1 MSSNQFLL
9 DANDVGVL
17 HSHTGQ
23 HIVIN
28 HVIESHGSIGG
39 PRSVKNLAE
48 IGLIDAIIVETEDG
62 FSQLGMMRRFVSWDL
77 GLEERNLVRWALDGF
92 SDKLERNIASL
103 ADWNRFKNTDV
114 TLIAIPSE
122 TQHSHLKG
130 LILAPYGGSECYRQY
145 AGWDY
150 GTPRPYRDFIYNV
163 TYEAIAHAYK
173 TFGARR
179 IALTHCS
186 RNKYMTGYHRDLTT
200 CQVEAIVH
208 FCNLHRDM
216 HSFTF
221 LDEHPGNQPLQI
233 VQEFNAMTD
242 VGIHRGINTRRVIFA
257 GISFVNLDWKKGP
270 DDLDPLGWA
279 NDIPE
284 HPRN

>member
-1 MSSNQFLL
+1 MSSNQFQLNPK
-9 DANDVGVL
+9 DTGVL
-17 HSHTGQ
+17 HSCTGEN
-23 HIVIN
+23 IVIN
-28 HVIESHGSIGG
+28 HVTESVGYSG

-48 IGLIDAIIVETEDG
+48 LGLFDAIIVESEDG
-62 FSQLGMMRRFVSWDL
+62 FSQLGQMRRFVSADL
-77 GLEERNLVRWALDGF
+77 GLEERNLVRWALDGM
-92 SDKLERNIASL
+92 SDKLERNISSL
-103 ADWNRFKNTDV
+103 ADWNRARETEV
-114 TLIAIPSE
+114 TLVAIPSARAG
-122 TQHSHLKG
+122 SCLKG
-130 LILAPYGGSECYRQY
+130 IILCPYDGSDCYLQY
-145 AGWDY
+145 ANGCY
-150 GTPRPYRDFIYNV
+150 GKPYRDFIYNV

-179 IALTHCS
+179 IAVTHFA
-186 RNKYMTGYHRDLTT
+186 RYKYQHKYQRDLTT
-200 CQVEAIVH
+200 CQVEAMVH

-257 GISFVNLDWKKGP
+257 GISFVDLDWKKGP

>member
-9 DANDVGVL
+9 DANDVDVL
-17 HSHTGQ
+17 HSQTGQ

-28 HVIESHGSIGG
+28 HVTESHSSGG
-39 PRSVKNLAE
+39 PRGVQNLAE

-62 FSQLGMMRRFVSWDL
+62 FSQLGMMRAFLSRDL
-77 GLEERNLVRWALDGF
+77 GLNERNLLRHALDGF
-92 SDKLERNIASL
+92 PETLEKNISSL
-103 ADWNRFKNTDV
+103 ADWNRFKNPEV

-122 TQHSHLKG
+122 RQDSHLKG
-130 LILAPYGGSECYRQY
+130 IILVPHGGSKCYRQY

-179 IALTHCS
+179 IAVTHFAS
-186 RNKYMTGYHRDLTT
+186 DKYQRDLTT
-200 CQVEAIVH
+200 CQVEAMVH

-221 LDEHPGNQPLQI
+221 LDGHAGNQPLQI

-242 VGIHRGINTRRVIFA
+242 VGIHREINTRRVIFA
-257 GISFVNLDWKKGP
+257 GISFVDLDWKKGP